1 MKKLLLLLIALC
13 AAGVVFFA
21 CMGGEEAP
29 EPAVPTETP
38 SGEQSTPEP
47 EQEPSGV
54 DYAAIYALHEPEEI
68 VMTVDGRDMT
78 PENMLFIMDEGGNG
92 LANDNGV
99 TENNEF
105 TWSVSGDQLTITPRS
120 GTHFVY
126 TVNDLSA
133 TECTFS
139 GTNVPMAD
147 IPSNVVVHLVR
158 VR

>member
-1 MKKLLLLLIALC
+1 MLIVGISKFSEINEVHGYHFGNRVLQLYARK
-13 AAGVVFFA
+13 VF
-21 CMGGEEAP
+21 
-29 EPAVPTETP
+29 ETTGNNGN
-38 SGEQSTPEP
+38 SYTAEMFIGAWR
-47 EQEPSGV
+47 V
-54 DYAAIYALHEPEEI
+54 DN
-68 VMTVDGRDMT
+68 MTVDGRDMT

-147 IPSNVVVHLVR
+147 IPGNVVVHLVR